1 MCFSQDKESRFIAA
15 VTDELEP
22 QLVFYDLKKSKQPN
36 TTTLDAKV
44 EKVSINPED
53 THVIAVTGNQIL
65 KVFRVQD
72 SSIRAFSNVPK
83 LDLEQNFTDHE
94 WLDAETL
101 VAGTDKGRLFII
113 IYKDQK
119 LGTFRLT

>member
-1 MCFSQDKESRFIAA
+1 VCFSQDKESRFIAA